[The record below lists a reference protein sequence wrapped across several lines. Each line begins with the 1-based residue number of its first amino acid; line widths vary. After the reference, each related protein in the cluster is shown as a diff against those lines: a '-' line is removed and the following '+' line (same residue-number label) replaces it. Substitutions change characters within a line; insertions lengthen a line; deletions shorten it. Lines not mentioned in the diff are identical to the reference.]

1 MKTNPHTTPA
11 PGRPPAP
18 SPARAAILLS
28 AMLAFVPAAQAAP
41 ITWGTVAT
49 VNTADPVGTIRN
61 SSSGIYSEYVDAVTT
76 YSTDL
81 TVNSVLFHKFTST
94 STPFSD
100 SIGNISIAYPG
111 LTHVPTFNWG
121 NAVSTD
127 YGRLLLNTE
136 LHATS
141 IVLSGLTPTR
151 QYQVQVWA
159 PLCVVA
165 VKSKYDGVNLT
176 ANYSPQT
183 VVGTFT
189 ADATTQTLAITA
201 NDGYGMSLFPPAVS
215 LFAKPD
221 TVMEVVT
228 LAATGVSSVGLAPF
242 SATLNGTINP
252 GGGADAAASFNW
264 GPTAGYGTTV
274 TATPSPV
281 SGSGAQAVS
290 AVISGLAANTTY
302 HFQAVGN
309 NGSAIYGSD
318 MTFTTP
324 AQITTGA
331 ATAITDIG
339 ATLNGTVNPNG
350 VATTAWVEWG
360 TDTSY
365 GTTTSPHTDV
375 GSGSGFASFDAPI
388 TGLAPTT
395 TYHFRAVAN
404 DGTTTVQGPDMV
416 FTTPAQITTAA
427 ATAITYNGATLN
439 GTVYPNGAAT
449 TAWFEYGTDTSYG
462 NTTSPATD
470 VGSGSASVP
479 FDAPIT
485 GLTPTTTYHF
495 RAVASNGTTT
505 VQGPDMTFTTPR
517 HNAIITWSDAT
528 GANLNDP
535 AEVLKGGTYSEY
547 VDAVTCTLIDHT
559 VNDVVFHAFT
569 SYAAN
574 SPSGWN
580 HSGGKIAYTY
590 PAAGPGGYA
599 TAPTTNYGE
608 TVAYTVYT
616 SGSGSI
622 ELSGLEIGREYQV
635 QAWAPA
641 WYGDPYVWHFN
652 IDGLDYNTSLNPT
665 YRVGTFTAVETTQGI
680 PITQGNYLFTPS
692 AVTLFAKPVS
702 ATTPF
707 ELWAVSKGL
716 DGTAGKENG
725 QLDDP
730 DKDGVNNVAEFAF
743 NGDPLSG
750 ADNGRIY
757 SVIAVASDY
766 DPVNPAMILTIAV
779 REGTTFTGT
788 AAHLS
793 SAVPVDG
800 LTYTIDGGT
809 DLNTFNTLVYANSG
823 IHLPVGVSTDPGA
836 GYVFKSFTLVGSE
849 TRSTMPKGFLRAKV
863 ESNP

>member
-1 MKTNPHTTPA
+1 MKTNLHTTPA
-11 PGRPPAP
+11 PGRPRAP

-28 AMLAFVPAAQAAP
+28 AMLAFVPAAQAAS
-41 ITWGTVAT
+41 ITWGTVAN
-49 VNTADPVGTIRN
+49 VDTANPAGTIRN
-61 SSSGIYSEYVDAVTT
+61 SSSGAYSEYVDAVTT
-76 YSTDL
+76 YTTDL
-81 TVNSVLFHKFTST
+81 TVNSVLFHKFTQST
-94 STPFSD
+94 ATPFYD
-100 SIGNISIAYPG
+100 SIGNISVA
-111 LTHVPTFNWG
+111 TKNTDEDPTFTFGTTLN
-121 NAVSTD
+121 NDYDRLLNFTAFHAVSID
-127 YGRLLLNTE
+127 
-136 LHATS
+136 
-141 IVLSGLTPTR
+141 LSGLTPDR
-151 QYQVQVWA
+151 QYQIQVWA
-159 PLCVVA
+159 PLCSVSVNGTL
-165 VKSKYDGVNLT
+165 YDGVKLISNT
-176 ANYSPQT
+176 VTQT

-189 ADATTQTLAITA
+189 ADATTQTLAIA
-201 NDGYGMSLFPPAVS
+201 DGGNGYGIEFFPGAVS

-228 LAATGVSSVGLAPF
+228 LDATGVSSVGLAPF

-252 GGGADAAASFNW
+252 GGGPDAAASFNW
-264 GPTAGYGTTV
+264 GPTAGYGNTV
-274 TATPSPV
+274 AATPSPV

-290 AVISGLAANTTY
+290 AVISGLAASTTY

-350 VATTAWVEWG
+350 VATTAWFEWG

-375 GSGSGFASFDAPI
+375 GSGSDYASFDAPL

-416 FTTPAQITTAA
+416 FTTPAQITTEA
-427 ATAITYNGATLN
+427 ATAVTYDGATLN
-439 GTVYPNGAAT
+439 GTVNPNGVAT
-449 TAWFEYGTDTSYG
+449 TAWFEWGTDTSYG
-462 NTTSPATD
+462 NTTSPHTD
-470 VGSGSASVP
+470 VGSSSDYAD
-479 FDAPIT
+479 FNAPIT
-485 GLTPTTTYHF
+485 GLAATTTYHF
-495 RAVASNGTTT
+495 RAVANNGTDT
-505 VQGPDMTFTTPR
+505 VQGPDMVFTTPR
-517 HNAIITWSDAT
+517 HNAIITWSGAT
-528 GANLNDP
+528 GANLGDP

-547 VDAVTCTLIDHT
+547 VDAVTCAPIDHT

-622 ELSGLEIGREYQV
+622 EFSGLEIGREYQV

-652 IDGLDYNTSLNPT
+652 MDGLDYNTSLSPT
-665 YRVGTFTAVETTQGI
+665 YRVGTFTAVESTQGI
-680 PITQGNYLFTPS
+680 PITQVDYLFTPG
-692 AVTLFAKPVS
+692 AVSLFARPVS
-702 ATTPF
+702 GTTY
-707 ELWAVSKGL
+707 EVWASTHGIPGEPAGGDYDGDAMTNFQEYAFGL
-716 DGTAGKENG
+716 DPTKGSSVNPIKVLLDKVAGTFSYTRTAG
-725 QLDDP
+725 
-730 DKDGVNNVAEFAF
+730 
-743 NGDPLSG
+743 S
-750 ADNGRIY
+750 
-757 SVIAVASDY
+757 
-766 DPVNPAMILTIAV
+766 
-779 REGTTFTGT
+779 
-788 AAHLS
+788 
-793 SAVPVDG
+793 G
-800 LTYTIDGGT
+800 LTYTVWTSTDLQTWDGPAAASQTPRVPVVDGVETVDVQLTGYTPPPGGT
-809 DLNTFNTLVYANSG
+809 LFARVKA
-823 IHLPVGVSTDPGA
+823 
-836 GYVFKSFTLVGSE
+836 E
-849 TRSTMPKGFLRAKV
+849 
-863 ESNP
+863 